1 MLGPH
6 FYNEAIRKTV
16 IAFGTLFNNIE
27 LRKKN
32 PEDNTV
38 IESSK
43 VPLAYGPKQKFLTRL
58 EENPTTRKVAITLP
72 RLYFELVD
80 VSYDANRKTSSI
92 RKTRASKAEDD
103 ATEVRVQYVPVP
115 YDLTFELGIIAK
127 SSDDG
132 LQILEQILPFFTPE
146 FTFSMTL
153 VSSMG
158 TKMDI
163 PLVLNSVISEDTY
176 EGDFASRRSIIWT
189 LSFVMKSYLFPDVKD
204 NSKVITNVT
213 VDTHLMSD
221 DISAEPE
228 YLVAEDSSSYST
240 NNLILDSD
248 PYDSSTRI
256 RILTEDSDEESISG
270 ATISRTNVVPKD
282 TTALTDETFGC
293 SETFS
298 FFPAGKTHDPVS
310 GTDS

>member
-1 MLGPH
+1 MFGTY
-6 FYNEAIRKTV
+6 FYHQISRKMV
-16 IAFGTLFNNIE
+16 VAFGTLFNDIE
-27 LRKKN
+27 VRRTDSS
-32 PEDNTV
+32 DNVVET
-38 IESSK
+38 IK
-43 VPLAYGPKQKFLTRL
+43 IPLSYGPKDKMLVRITGDPNLNPKVALTVPRMGFEL
-58 EENPTTRKVAITLP
+58 TALTYDGTRKLNTMGRNVKSGTTGLKKQ
-72 RLYFELVD
+72 F
-80 VSYDANRKTSSI
+80 N
-92 RKTRASKAEDD
+92 
-103 ATEVRVQYVPVP
+103 PVP
-115 YDLTFELGIIAK
+115 YNYDFSLYIFVKNAE
-127 SSDDG
+127 DG
-132 LQILEQILPFFTPE
+132 TQILEQILPFFTPE

-256 RILTEDSDEESISG
+256 RILTEDSEEESISG

-282 TTALTDETFGC
+282 TTALTDETFGF